1 MDEYKN
7 ISKIKLWVIA
17 SRPKTLPAAVAP
29 VLVGSAVAIHD
40 NVFKPIPA
48 FLALVVSLLIQ
59 IGTNFVNDYGD
70 FKKGADSKDRVGPER
85 FLTLGIIT
93 PTQMKKAIYITF
105 TLAFASGLY
114 LVYLGGLP
122 ALLIGVL
129 SIIAGISYTAGPF
142 PLAYNGL
149 GDVFVFVFFG
159 LVATAGTYYVQ
170 AISVSPLVIWVA
182 VPIGS
187 LITNILVVNN
197 YRDADEDKLVNKK
210 TLAVIFG
217 KRFSLFQ
224 YIISIVISYIVLFQL
239 YFQYEFT
246 IAIFLPVLLIPLAIK
261 LIKEMITTEG
271 KQLNLTLAKT
281 AMFSVLFSLLF
292 SIGLVI

>member
-7 ISKIKLWVIA
+7 ISKIKLWIIA

-29 VLVGSAVAIHD
+29 VLVGTAVAIHD

-122 ALLIGVL
+122 ALLIGVF

-159 LVATAGTYYVQ
+159 LVATTGTYYVQ
-170 AISVSPLVIWVA
+170 ALSVSPLVIWVA
-182 VPIGS
+182 VPIGL

>member
-149 GDVFVFVFFG
+149 GDFFVFVFFG